1 MMKMQEPNFSFRLFS
16 EKLSQDS
23 GKNSRTSHLD
33 AGKCTEKKMEE
44 LILSKLNIWQ
54 IDAEVQSAMHA
65 YEQVQMKE
73 SC

>member
-1 MMKMQEPNFSFRLFS
+1 MMKMQQPNFSFRLFS
-16 EKLSQDS
+16 DKLSQYP
-23 GKNSRTSHLD
+23 GKNSRTSLLD

-65 YEQVQMKE
+65 YE
-73 SC
+73 

>member
-16 EKLSQDS
+16 DSLSQDP

-44 LILSKLNIWQ
+44 LILSKLNTWQ

-65 YEQVQMKE
+65 YEQIQRKE
-73 SC
+73 PC

>member
-1 MMKMQEPNFSFRLFS
+1 MMKMQEPIFSFRLFS
-16 EKLSQDS
+16 DSLSQDP

-44 LILSKLNIWQ
+44 LILSKLNTWQ

-65 YEQVQMKE
+65 YEQIQRKE
-73 SC
+73 PC